1 MAYTDGQIWSLFLDH
16 MRNSTDE
23 NLRHRALLL
32 ERDRIAFCLKEAE
45 IRERIGRGTYG
56 EEVRTL
62 WEAFRRA
69 NEAV

>member
-1 MAYTDGQIWSLFLDH
+1 VAYTSGQIWGLFLDH

-23 NLRHRALLL
+23 NLRHWALLL
-32 ERDRIAFCLKEAE
+32 DRDRIAFGLKEVK

-56 EEVRTL
+56 EEFRTL